1 MPHNINVFKNIFF
14 QLKEWYKEELNY
26 SEEDFNLYNDFSIL
40 KLIKLQFF
48 ISAVNSENNNDI
60 LNGYQFFAMPYGPVE
75 TNTYS
80 LIKENQINGI
90 NINRYKTNVS
100 ENFNLIEH
108 DLNNNISIAINLLKE
123 EEPNIIIASA
133 GELVDLSHK
142 WQSWK
147 RNYAFA
153 RARRMYSCPMDN
165 NEIINDT
172 KIFNL
177 KTL

>member
-26 SEEDFNLYNDFSIL
+26 TDEDFNLYNDFSIL

-48 ISAVNSENNNDI
+48 ISAVDSENNNDI
-60 LNGYQFFAMPYGPVE
+60 LNGYQFYAMPYGPVE
-75 TNTYS
+75 TNTYR
-80 LIKENQINGI
+80 LIKANQIDGI
-90 NINRYKTNVS
+90 NINRNKTSVS
-100 ENFNLIEH
+100 ENFQEIDH
-108 DLNNNISIAINLLKE
+108 DINESISNAINLLKE
-123 EEPNIIIASA
+123 KEPNLITAGA

-153 RARRMYSCPMDN
+153 RAQMIYSSPIDN
-165 NEIINDT
+165 NEIVNDI
-172 KIFNL
+172 KVFNL
-177 KTL
+177 NLL